1 MPRTVL
7 IGNLS
12 ASAGA
17 NISLKGM
24 IPAPIYRIVSA
35 VVLAGRSVNEGGT
48 ATYDILA
55 ATSATAT
62 KVDEYTITL
71 NVAIT
76 TKDLLMLTYIATTEF
91 PVPT

>member
-35 VVLAGRSVNEGGT
+35 VVLAGHSVNE
-48 ATYDILA
+48 
-55 ATSATAT
+55 S
-62 KVDEYTITL
+62 
-71 NVAIT
+71 
-76 TKDLLMLTYIATTEF
+76 
-91 PVPT
+91 